1 MLGQADAVTGRSG
14 SALMSLSGQG
24 STHDPIPSPMAM
36 LRSPSGLRTIPSNS
50 FPSPGPFGHASPA
63 FSPPGKTYTSAVA
76 PLPRVA
82 GAGWI
87 AYSKLVPFE
96 VVTTRRLKP
105 WK

>member
-1 MLGQADAVTGRSG
+1 MLGQADANTGRSG
-14 SALMSLSGQG
+14 SASRSIKGPR

-76 PLPRVA
+76 PLLRVA

-87 AYSKLVPFE
+87 AYSRLVPFE
-96 VVTTRRLKP
+96 VVTTRRLNP